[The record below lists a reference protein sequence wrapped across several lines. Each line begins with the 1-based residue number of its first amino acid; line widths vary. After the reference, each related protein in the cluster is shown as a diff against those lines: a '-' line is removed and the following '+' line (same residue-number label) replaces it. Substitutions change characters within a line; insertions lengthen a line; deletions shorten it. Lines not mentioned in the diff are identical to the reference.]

1 MNQMLEDRDAR
12 GMIGI
17 IRTGLN
23 IGARRPR
30 RFASANEG

>member
-1 MNQMLEDRDAR
+1 MNQMLEVRDAR

-17 IRTGLN
+17 IRMGPN

-30 RFASANEG
+30 RFASANQG